1 MRIGL
6 IFNPSA
12 QGDKARHVRHQLD
25 EISDQCA
32 LLPTEGPGHAEEL
45 AEQAVEDGFEL
56 IVAAGGDGTVQEV
69 SNGIVRHS
77 EGLERVKMS
86 VLPLGTV
93 NVMARELRIP
103 LDFESAWRV
112 IRRGYSEYIDLPWM
126 EFQMDGQTTKRCF
139 PALAGAGMD
148 ARACELVRWE
158 TKKTSGQF
166 AYLLAGLQ
174 TLQESLPPFMV
185 KTPEK
190 TVGRAELIMFGNG
203 HMYGGPFDI
212 FPQASLTDGK
222 VDAIVV
228 EKVEGW
234 RLAEYTQAVLVGRL
248 PALSGVHY
256 LQSDAYELCPL
267 EDRRVP
273 VQLDGDTMGQLP
285 GKVSVQRQA
294 MQMVMAEPE

>member
-1 MRIGL
+1 MISQKAGL
-6 IFNPSA
+6 P
-12 QGDKARHVRHQLD
+12 KAGSPVLYAHWKM
-25 EISDQCA
+25 
-32 LLPTEGPGHAEEL
+32 LLILFVVERPLLILLLLHILFPFGLLL
-45 AEQAVEDGFEL
+45 ASL
-56 IVAAGGDGTVQEV
+56 
-69 SNGIVRHS
+69 
-77 EGLERVKMS
+77 
-86 VLPLGTV
+86 
-93 NVMARELRIP
+93 
-103 LDFESAWRV
+103 AWRI